1 MQVLILGCG
10 VVGVAVGQLLQS
22 AGHRV
27 VGLRRTPDGI
37 APGFPLLAGDAADP
51 GLYSRLAPPDM
62 VLFAA
67 NPGVRRG
74 RDNGL
79 LSGARLLVS
88 AYPHARLV
96 YTGTTSLYADAAGQL
111 VDEQATI
118 AATPE
123 AQALLAIEQPFLN
136 HSNAL
141 VLRVTALVG
150 PTRTFARERLRAAHG
165 GELLIKGDLN
175 RPFSW
180 LHEADLA
187 SLCAQALAGKLGCGV
202 LNAAAPHTI
211 EPTTVRGY
219 YTALSTDLGVQVT
232 LRADASTQP
241 SRVIDARRLQRM
253 VPDFYW
259 HGILSD

>member
-10 VVGVAVGQLLQS
+10 VVGVAAGQLMRS

-27 VGLRRTPDGI
+27 VGIRRTPDGTD
-37 APGFPLLAGDAADP
+37 PGFPLLAGDAADP
-51 GLYSRLAPPDM
+51 NLYSRIAPPDM
-62 VLFAA
+62 VLCAA

-79 LSGARLLVS
+79 LTSARLLV
-88 AYPHARLV
+88 AAFPQARVV
-96 YTGTTSLYADAAGQL
+96 YTGTTSLYADAAGRL
-111 VDEQATI
+111 VDEQAMI

-123 AQALLAIEQPFLN
+123 AQALLSIEQPFMG
-136 HSNAL
+136 HGNAL
-141 VLRVTALVG
+141 VLRATALVG

-165 GELLIKGDLN
+165 GELLIKGDLD

-180 LHEADLA
+180 LHEDDLA
-187 SLCAQALAGKLGCGV
+187 SLCVLALTGELGCGV

-232 LRADASTQP
+232 LRADDSTQP
-241 SRVIDARRLQRM
+241 SRVIDARRLHRM

-259 HGILSD
+259 HGIL